1 METIKTKVRKRIPV
15 QIIPNKEDD
24 IRNGLATMDLI
35 LIQRHLLGKQLL
47 TSPYQ
52 LIAADADNDKRLTP
66 ADVLFLRRIILGKTD
81 DLDLTSSWKFVDANY
96 VFSNKKTAYAEI
108 GRAHV

>member
-1 METIKTKVRKRIPV
+1 
-15 QIIPNKEDD
+15 
-24 IRNGLATMDLI
+24 MDLI

-96 VFSNKKTAYAEI
+96 VFSNKKTAYAEDYPTAKDI
-108 GRAHV
+108 RRSEEHTSELQSRDHLV